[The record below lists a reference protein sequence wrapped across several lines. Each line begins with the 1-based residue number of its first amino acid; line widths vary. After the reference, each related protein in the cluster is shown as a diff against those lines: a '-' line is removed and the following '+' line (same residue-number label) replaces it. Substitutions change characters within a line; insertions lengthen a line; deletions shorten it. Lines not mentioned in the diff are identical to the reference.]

1 MDLLSAGDGGSR
13 SWHFLLWHQWV
24 AALHA
29 EAAVLA
35 HDPGAARHLAEAKAG
50 ADRGRPHAMPLLAG
64 KRLRAAVP
72 VLVALPQPL
81 PGQEWHR
88 VRAPAIGARFGFGEA
103 AGCAGVMREDGGFGV
118 ECGDP
123 LVPQQEVP

>member
-29 EAAVLA
+29 EA
-35 HDPGAARHLAEAKAG
+35 KAG

-64 KRLRAAVP
+64 KRLRERY
-72 VLVALPQPL
+72 Q
-81 PGQEWHR
+81 
-88 VRAPAIGARFGFGEA
+88 
-103 AGCAGVMREDGGFGV
+103 D
-118 ECGDP
+118 
-123 LVPQQEVP
+123 

>member
-35 HDPGAARHLAEAKAG
+35 HDPGAARHLAEAKSG

-64 KRLRAAVP
+64 MRLRERYQDWDRGPFTGESQDHIWVCEVTAA
-72 VLVALPQPL
+72 L
-81 PGQEWHR
+81 
-88 VRAPAIGARFGFGEA
+88 
-103 AGCAGVMREDGGFGV
+103 AG
-118 ECGDP
+118 
-123 LVPQQEVP
+123 